1 MGQIV
6 FMWIK
11 TFASKILRGFAEDR
25 RRVISDW
32 RVGIAARRLAHA
44 ENAPLP
50 DEKKAHA
57 ILKEL
62 MQRGD
67 VVPKKGAEGVYVVD
81 VAYANLLDVSEEQII
96 QEANPWAVFGFAT
109 AMIYHG
115 LTDLPPKEV
124 YVIAFKDGE
133 HLRRVPLGTT
143 PEDWVDVD
151 LPYARRPKTLDE
163 TQVVWSEV
171 QSKWDFGVAVGYS
184 SGLPVYVTDVE
195 RTLLDA
201 LRSPD
206 KCGGIAKVLQAWKG
220 AEGCH
225 LDRLIA
231 YAERFEIQNLKQ
243 RVGYVLDAL
252 GRPHPNLARWRGS
265 LQRGGSVKLLASE
278 PYSENYSAEWNLSLN
293 VPPSVL
299 AIIEED

>member
-1 MGQIV
+1 
-6 FMWIK
+6 MWVK
-11 TFASKILRGFAEDR
+11 TFASSILRTFAEDR

-32 RVGIAARRLAHA
+32 RIGIAARRLAHA

-50 DEKKAHA
+50 DEKKAYA

-67 VVPKKGAEGVYVVD
+67 VAPKKGAEGVYVVE
-81 VAYANLLDVSEEQII
+81 VAYANLLDISEEQIV

-109 AMIYHG
+109 AMVHHG
-115 LTDLPPKEV
+115 LTDLLPKEV
-124 YVIAFKDGE
+124 YAIEFKDGD

-143 PEDWVDVD
+143 REDWVDVD
-151 LPYARRPKTLDE
+151 YPSARRPKKLEE
-163 TQVVWSEV
+163 TEIFWSEI
-171 QSKWDFGVAVGYS
+171 QSKWDFGVTVGYS
-184 SGLPVYVTDVE
+184 AGLPVYVTDVE

-220 AEGCH
+220 AEDCD
-225 LDRLIA
+225 LDRLVA

-243 RVGYVLDAL
+243 RVGYTLDKL
-252 GRPHPNLARWRGS
+252 GRPHAHLARWRDR

-278 PYSENYSAEWNLSLN
+278 PYSENYSSEWNLSLN